1 MAYPVAMETL
11 AALPRDIW
19 ERTPPKRKPILERL
33 RHGWPP
39 WRIGCVRYRSSS
51 TRAHAT
57 PHVHRRVIRRSL
69 SVQHAH
75 EVSAVVGGNRAI
87 PARRAP
93 WYLWKTLMRWSSSNP
108 SSVAVATRP
117 YRATIRR
124 RFVIK

>member
-1 MAYPVAMETL
+1 MEIL

-19 ERTPPKRKPILERL
+19 ERTPPEAQAYIGTLEARVATL
-33 RHGWPP
+33 EDM
-39 WRIGCVRYRSSS
+39 VR
-51 TRAHAT
+51 TLQEQL
-57 PHVHRRVIRRSL
+57 IRRSL

>member
-1 MAYPVAMETL
+1 METL

-19 ERTPPKRKPILERL
+19 ERTPPE
-33 RHGWPP
+33 
-39 WRIGCVRYRSSS
+39 
-51 TRAHAT
+51 AAT

>member
-19 ERTPPKRKPILERL
+19 ERTPPEAQAYIGTLEARVATL
-33 RHGWPP
+33 EDR
-39 WRIGCVRYRSSS
+39 VRTLRSSS

-57 PHVHRRVIRRSL
+57 PHVRRRVIRRSL

-108 SSVAVATRP
+108 ISVAAATRP
-117 YRATIRR
+117 YWETIPR